1 MFADVHGP
9 DGIRAV
15 YADRGLPVTM
25 IGPRPHLVTG
35 GRFGLVAMPNSLGHR
50 VIDALPRCG
59 PVLGH
64 PHSRRLAF
72 VVAAPAL
79 DPPLALLHL
88 LRLHR
93 VVVVAPRRRVAL
105 PCHDGAGLP
114 VLWVNEPRGDAAA
127 PREAVIIDL
136 ALRLSIDRP
145 PPDEMSRPGERPG
158 TSAPPRPPCATRR
171 E

>member
-1 MFADVHGP
+1 MMFAGVHDP
-9 DGIRAV
+9 DSIRAA

-35 GRFGLVAMPNSLGHR
+35 GRFGLIALPNRLGHR
-50 VIDALPRCG
+50 MIAALPICG

-64 PHSRRLAF
+64 PRSRRLAF
-72 VVAAPAL
+72 VVTAPAP

-93 VVVVAPRRRVAL
+93 VVVVGPRRCVAL
-105 PCHDGAGLP
+105 PRFDGAGQT
-114 VLWVNEPRGDAAA
+114 VLWVNEPRRDVVA

-136 ALRLSIDRP
+136 ALRLSID
-145 PPDEMSRPGERPG
+145 
-158 TSAPPRPPCATRR
+158 
-171 E
+171 